1 MAASLNELVQYHYD
15 HKIVATDPVAL
26 VASCGQ
32 RGEHNDTEEFL
43 QQDDKK
49 KKK

>member
-1 MAASLNELVQYHYD
+1 VTYHYE

-26 VASCGQ
+26 VAACGQ
-32 RGEHNDTEEFL
+32 HGEHNDTEEFL
-43 QQDDKK
+43 VDDKK